1 MHKDR
6 CLPVESEPSEWPL
19 DSGQAGS
26 GDRHV
31 AAIPQQADTKWLNQF
46 KATVTKSSGDSR
58 QTHRGHEGEGSKQ
71 GEGGFEE

>member
-1 MHKDR
+1 M
-6 CLPVESEPSEWPL
+6 
-19 DSGQAGS
+19 
-26 GDRHV
+26 

-58 QTHRGHEGEGSKQ
+58 KTHRGHEGEGSKQ